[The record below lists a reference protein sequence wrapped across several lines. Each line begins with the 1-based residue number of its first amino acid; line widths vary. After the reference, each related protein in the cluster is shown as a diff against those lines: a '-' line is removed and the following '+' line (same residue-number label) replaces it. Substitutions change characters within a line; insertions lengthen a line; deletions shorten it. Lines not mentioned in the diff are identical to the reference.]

1 MNWQAVAFDWNH
13 LKAFVATAEAGSL
26 SGAARSLNTT
36 QPTVGR
42 QVMGLEQSL
51 GVTLFERSVR
61 GLTLTSVGRDLLE
74 HAQVIGDAASRI
86 SLVASGQAQEVS
98 GRVTVTASDLMCSVF
113 LPKVLLK
120 MREVAPALQI
130 ELRAVNAVEDLM
142 RRDADIAIRNVRPE
156 QPDLIARH
164 AGDWDA
170 GLFAAS
176 VLLDRTGRTN
186 LTDLPFASS
195 SNITQIVEMIAGFG
209 LQLAPENCALI
220 SDNGVVIWEAV
231 RTGLAASLLPVALC
245 EAAPGIEAV
254 LPDRPPISFPV
265 WLVTHRELQTSK
277 RIRVVYDFLA
287 EAMRNPEEI
296 IRSE

>member
-86 SLVASGQAQEVS
+86 SLLASGQAQEVS

-120 MREVAPALQI
+120 LREVAPALQI

-254 LPDRPPISFPV
+254 LSDRPPISFPV

>member
-13 LKAFVATAEAGSL
+13 LKAFVATAKAGSL
-26 SGAARSLNTT
+26 SGAARSLNAT

-120 MREVAPALQI
+120 LREVAPALQI
-130 ELRAVNAVEDLM
+130 ELRAVM
-142 RRDADIAIRNVRPE
+142 R
-156 QPDLIARH
+156 L
-164 AGDWDA
+164 
-170 GLFAAS
+170 
-176 VLLDRTGRTN
+176 RT
-186 LTDLPFASS
+186 
-195 SNITQIVEMIAGFG
+195 
-209 LQLAPENCALI
+209 
-220 SDNGVVIWEAV
+220 
-231 RTGLAASLLPVALC
+231 
-245 EAAPGIEAV
+245 
-254 LPDRPPISFPV
+254 
-265 WLVTHRELQTSK
+265 
-277 RIRVVYDFLA
+277 
-287 EAMRNPEEI
+287 
-296 IRSE
+296 

>member
-120 MREVAPALQI
+120 LREDAPALQI
-130 ELRAVNAVEDLM
+130 ELRAVM
-142 RRDADIAIRNVRPE
+142 R
-156 QPDLIARH
+156 L
-164 AGDWDA
+164 
-170 GLFAAS
+170 
-176 VLLDRTGRTN
+176 RT
-186 LTDLPFASS
+186 
-195 SNITQIVEMIAGFG
+195 
-209 LQLAPENCALI
+209 
-220 SDNGVVIWEAV
+220 
-231 RTGLAASLLPVALC
+231 
-245 EAAPGIEAV
+245 
-254 LPDRPPISFPV
+254 
-265 WLVTHRELQTSK
+265 
-277 RIRVVYDFLA
+277 
-287 EAMRNPEEI
+287 
-296 IRSE
+296 